1 MCVQP
6 QTNVIHTIV
15 DSCGWVA
22 VVDSGM
28 NIDTELMRCVGSER
42 LAVLPKVIAELEKL
56 EEKNSSNLLLGIL
69 YQRNTELESDDSH
82 TDVQILE
89 LAKNTKWPTLT
100 IDKSLKRKLMEHN
113 LPVIEVVGSKRLNL
127 ID

>member
-1 MCVQP
+1 MCVHP
-6 QTNVIHTIV
+6 RTTVIHTIV
-15 DSCGWVA
+15 DSCGWAA
-22 VVDSGM
+22 VVDAGI

-42 LAVLPKVIAELEKL
+42 LAVLPKVIAELEEI
-56 EEKNSSNLLLGIL
+56 EEKNSTNLLLGIL
-69 YQRNTELESDDSH
+69 HQRNTELKSDDSH

-89 LAKNTKWPTLT
+89 LAKKTNWPTLT

-113 LPVIEVVGSKRLNL
+113 LPVIEVVGAKRLNL